1 MDLKRTIAY
10 CDGYNLYNR
19 LLRHTPFK
27 WLDLVA
33 FTKSLLRADHTICSV
48 KYFTSRVR
56 PYPYD
61 QQSIDRQKI
70 YLQAIAS
77 CPNVEII
84 EGMYDKRKTWL
95 PFASDP
101 CKNCPQ
107 MAPNH
112 MGRVYKF
119 EEKRT
124 DVNLATNMLVDAALD
139 HADCLVLIS
148 GDSDFVAAVDAV
160 RKTFHKTILV
170 FNPSNTYSAQLDMA
184 ASYYKHI
191 PRDLPA
197 KCQLP
202 DIIPIGTHGRT
213 LHRPAAWA

>member
-1 MDLKRTIAY
+1 MERKRTIAY

-19 LLRHTPFK
+19 LLRHTANK
-27 WLDLVA
+27 WLDLEA
-33 FTKSLLRADHTICSV
+33 FVSILLRPDHDILTV

-61 QQSIDRQKI
+61 QQAIDRQKI
-70 YLQAIAS
+70 YLQALTS
-77 CPNVEII
+77 RPKTEVI

-95 PFASDP
+95 PFVGEP
-101 CKNCPQ
+101 CKSCPE

-124 DVNLATNMLVDAALD
+124 DVNLATNMLVDAALNN
-139 HADCLVLIS
+139 ADCLVLIS
-148 GDSDFVAAVDAV
+148 GDSDFVAAVEAV
-160 RKTFHKTILV
+160 RKVFRKTVLV
-170 FNPSNTYSAQLDMA
+170 FNPSDTYSAQLDA
-184 ASYYKHI
+184 AANYYKHI

-213 LHRPAAWA
+213 IHRPAAWA